1 MSRSASLSLAALA
14 LLIAGPGYSETGARE
29 ARAAGRVSVS
39 IPSVHGADVPSRPAD
54 SGRAT
59 FAANRPQQGSRLKL
73 PALRVMSSN
82 GDASIQLVRRVR
94 DAGAV
99 TVSSSPHGR
108 SRAREDVSTASR
120 SGATGWT
127 ELHDELEVPAAAA
140 AASRGP
146 RNVTVIYEV
155 WSF

>member
-1 MSRSASLSLAALA
+1 MRRTTLLSLAALA
-14 LLIAGPGYSETGARE
+14 LLIATPGYSETGVRD
-29 ARAAGRVSVS
+29 ARAGARISVS
-39 IPSVHGADVPSRPAD
+39 IPSMHGADIPSRPVE
-54 SGRAT
+54 SGSVA
-59 FAANRPQQGSRLKL
+59 FAGSRPQQGSRLEL

-94 DAGAV
+94 DTGAV
-99 TVSSSPHGR
+99 TVSSSPRGR
-108 SRAREDVSTASR
+108 SQTREDVSTASR

-127 ELHDELEVPAAAA
+127 ELHDKLEIPAVV

-146 RNVTVIYEV
+146 KSVTVIYEV

>member
-14 LLIAGPGYSETGARE
+14 LLIARPGYSETGDRE
-29 ARAAGRVSVS
+29 ARAAARVSVS
-39 IPSVHGADVPSRPAD
+39 IPSVHGADVPSRPAE
-54 SGRAT
+54 SGRAV
-59 FAANRPQQGSRLKL
+59 FAASRPPQSPRLEL

-94 DAGAV
+94 DTGAV
-99 TVSSSPHGR
+99 TVASSPRRR
-108 SRAREDVSTASR
+108 SQTREDVSTASR

-127 ELHDELEVPAAAA
+127 ELHDELEIPAVA
-140 AASRGP
+140 AASRGA
-146 RNVTVIYEV
+146 RRVTVIYEV